1 MSKLGDLIRS
11 NTASTRN
18 RFEVAEW
25 GDEDQP
31 LVIYSTPLLAGEFNK
46 LQTKHPN
53 FLTDMKMDALV
64 DLIILKA
71 EDENGEKLFDLEDK
85 PTLRRQPVVTI
96 SNVAAGIMGE
106 MQSVEDAEKN

>member
-11 NTASTRN
+11 ISATTRN
-18 RFEVAEW
+18 QFEVAEW
-25 GDEDQP
+25 GDEGQP
-31 LVIYSTPLLAGEFNK
+31 LIIYSTPLTAGEFNK
-46 LQTKHPN
+46 LQNKHPN
-53 FLTDMKMDALV
+53 FLNDMKMDALV

-96 SNVAAGIMGE
+96 SNVAAGVMGE
-106 MQSVEDAEKN
+106 IHSIEDAEKN